1 MKAHASRND
10 HVSKETL
17 LPGKTNQ
24 GVFVFAYGKQMTL
37 SSSSVV
43 LSPTDQ
49 VTNAEIIPALNC
61 VDSNFSSASMNNDA
75 KKRMLTDTK
84 IVESFRQ
91 AETKAKYVLQ
101 FGIVS
106 YLRKNM
112 LKDFKDQP
120 FNLNLENQQRV
131 KLRKQ
136 YNAYAQFRSSLHQQV
151 VNRYCGSLFVGYCG
165 GEELLNHFFQFGNE
179 MGWDNRLLLHI
190 GMNGPNVNLKLQQ
203 EGGRYRSKI

>member
-1 MKAHASRND
+1 MPVGIIMFQRKNCYLERQIKGFLYLH
-10 HVSKETL
+10 
-17 LPGKTNQ
+17 
-24 GVFVFAYGKQMTL
+24 MTL

-49 VTNAEIIPALNC
+49 VTNAEIIPALDC
-61 VDSNFSSASMNNDA
+61 VDLNFSPASMNNDA

-84 IVESFRQ
+84 IAQSFRQ

-101 FGIVS
+101 CGIVS

-151 VNRYCGSLFVGYCG
+151 VNRYCGSLFVGHCS
-165 GEELLNHFFQFGNE
+165 GEELLNHFFS
-179 MGWDNRLLLHI
+179 
-190 GMNGPNVNLKLQQ
+190 V
-203 EGGRYRSKI
+203 